1 MSGWCDSHTSRE
13 RQERRRDKLGE
24 ERRRGPVPRRGSGA
38 PVAAQG
44 RAGLKEMSLA
54 TPAWP
59 IMEMAWSM
67 PPDCVPT
74 YFSHSAAK
82 CATSCAAARARVT

>member
-1 MSGWCDSHTSRE
+1 
-13 RQERRRDKLGE
+13 
-24 ERRRGPVPRRGSGA
+24 
-38 PVAAQG
+38 
-44 RAGLKEMSLA
+44 MSLA

-59 IMEMAWSM
+59 MMEMAWSM